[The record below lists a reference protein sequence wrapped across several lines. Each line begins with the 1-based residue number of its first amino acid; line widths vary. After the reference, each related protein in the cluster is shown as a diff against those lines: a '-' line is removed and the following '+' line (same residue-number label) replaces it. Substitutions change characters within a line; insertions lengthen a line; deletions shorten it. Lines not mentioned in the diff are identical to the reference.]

1 MSQTAE
7 NQENEHPARNMIPP
21 RLGPRDAIERFIS
34 TPITFLVDAVVRDK
48 SVEARYTTAVLGLIL
63 WFFAL
68 EVALMLNYGAAS
80 THDLVSYFFKFHPWL
95 VWPIA
100 PFLHRG
106 VGHFAVNVLFI
117 YIAAPVEDRLSKLQ
131 YLRLLFLAGFLP
143 LYADGLKLVIFGQE
157 PHVAA
162 YGASGF
168 VFGLLGYGLAAQM
181 GNEWQLTPRQ
191 WLIVLG
197 GVAGVIVVLKNGVLA
212 MGDPVA
218 LHFGHLWG
226 LLVGIGFGYHE
237 SRS

>member
-7 NQENEHPARNMIPP
+7 NQGNEHSDQNVLPP
-21 RLGPRDAIERFIS
+21 RLGPRDAIERFS
-34 TPITFLVDAVVRDK
+34 SNPITFLVDAVVRDK

-63 WFFAL
+63 WFFVL
-68 EVALMLNYGAAS
+68 EVALMMNSGAAS
-80 THDLVSYFFKFHPWL
+80 THDLVSYFFKYHPWL

-106 VGHFAVNVLFI
+106 MGHFAVNVLFI
-117 YIAAPVEDRLSKLQ
+117 YLAAPVEERLSKLQ
-131 YLRLLFLAGFLP
+131 YFGLLFLAGFLP
-143 LYADGLKLVIFGQE
+143 VYAGGLKLVIFGQE

-168 VFGLLGYGLAAQM
+168 GFGLLGYGLAAQM
-181 GNEWQLTPRQ
+181 GTEWRMTPRQ

-197 GVAGVIVVLKNGVLA
+197 GVAGVIVVLKNSVLA

-218 LHFGHLWG
+218 LPLGHFGG
-226 LLVGIGFGYHE
+226 LLVGISFGYHE